1 MAHSS
6 SIELSR
12 YFDWFRF
19 YASLILF
26 TNPQRPLTFPSQIS
40 LYVLLNFFP
49 HLYSVFYTGPKLS
62 VRTNM
67 FTTFFLTR
75 LETHDQEVVV
85 MRQSCFFP

>member
-1 MAHSS
+1 MAHPSLL
-6 SIELSR
+6 ELSG

-49 HLYSVFYTGPKLS
+49 HLYPVFYTGPKLS
-62 VRTNM
+62 VRTNV
-67 FTTFFLTR
+67 FKLPFF
-75 LETHDQEVVV
+75 
-85 MRQSCFFP
+85 